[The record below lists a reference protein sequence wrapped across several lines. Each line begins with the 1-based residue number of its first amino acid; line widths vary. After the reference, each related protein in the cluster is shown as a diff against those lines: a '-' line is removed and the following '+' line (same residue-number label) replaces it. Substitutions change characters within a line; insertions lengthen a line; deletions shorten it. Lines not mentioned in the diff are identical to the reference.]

1 MEIAGIA
8 HVVKNQ
14 TKIYLIILLK
24 AKKTGNT
31 YSFLALYPQKIFMQK
46 NLSFTLAILLIVG
59 LFCSCN
65 TNKEVKNDVSYQLVL
80 QDSAY
85 IPVDSLT
92 PFTGNDLQY
101 VKAGEKEYVVLLNKR
116 INAIQ
121 IYSWQSKE
129 MLKRI
134 YLEKEGPN
142 GVGEATY
149 MFVHSLDSIFVL
161 TSYLYKVSLV
171 NAEGKL
177 LQKYS
182 LLSKSVKFDESKGY
196 APKVSEN
203 DYAGLPWGGVNAMF
217 VANNELYMGCVPSI
231 NPFIKEHYERGLL
244 GMKVNLATKQ
254 IDYFMPF
261 PRIYRDKMF
270 FPLGYTHSTSC
281 YNPIK
286 NTLVYSFPCDAKVY
300 EMDLNTN
307 KIVSYL
313 ANSSY
318 FKEIEIFSTNPAEDP
333 NRAEKE
339 FDFAISHAS
348 FERIRYDP
356 YRKIYYRN
364 ILLPNTKKKEE
375 NDWHPFLVCNYI
387 ILDENFKTLGEVQLP
402 EHVGTS
408 YYFVNEE
415 GLFLQGLSR
424 NEDEICFYRYELV
437 KGNKP

>member
-1 MEIAGIA
+1 M
-8 HVVKNQ
+8 
-14 TKIYLIILLK
+14 
-24 AKKTGNT
+24 
-31 YSFLALYPQKIFMQK
+31 
-46 NLSFTLAILLIVG
+46 
-59 LFCSCN
+59 
-65 TNKEVKNDVSYQLVL
+65 VL

-92 PFTGNDLQY
+92 SFTANDLQY
-101 VKAGEKEYVVLLNKR
+101 VKVGEKEYVVLLNKR

-177 LQKYS
+177 QQKYS
-182 LLSKSVKFDESKGY
+182 LLNKTVKFDESKGY

-203 DYAGLPWGGVNAMF
+203 DYAGLPLGGVNAMF

-244 GMKVNLATKQ
+244 GLKVNLVTKQ
-254 IDYFMPF
+254 IVYFMPF
-261 PRIYRDKMF
+261 PQIYRDKMF
-270 FPLGYTHSTSC
+270 FPLSYLNTASA
-281 YNPIK
+281 YNQTK
-286 NTLVYSFPCDAKVY
+286 NTLVYSFPCDAKIY

-313 ANSSY
+313 ANSTY

-339 FDFAISHAS
+339 FDFVISHAH

-364 ILLPNTKKKEE
+364 ILLPNNKKRDR
-375 NDWHPFLVCNYI
+375 NDWHPFVISNYV
-387 ILDENFKTLGEVQLP
+387 ILDENFKKLGETQLL

-408 YYFVNEE
+408 YYFTNKE
-415 GLFLQGLSR
+415 GVFLQGLSR

-437 KGNKP
+437 KK